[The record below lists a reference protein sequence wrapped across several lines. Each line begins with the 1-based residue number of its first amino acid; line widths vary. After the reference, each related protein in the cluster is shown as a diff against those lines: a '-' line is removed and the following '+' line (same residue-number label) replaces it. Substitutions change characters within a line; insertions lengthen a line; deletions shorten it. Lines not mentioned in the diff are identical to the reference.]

1 MLPRYKGIPKIDV
14 FEDIPSDPD
23 LPYSYIKFME
33 DVSYIMLYRPALRQ
47 GQVMSNIIERI
58 SPDFFSYI
66 VDNHQFDPFYD
77 NKKIPKFI
85 IKCFEFGI
93 LK

>member
-1 MLPRYKGIPKIDV
+1 
-14 FEDIPSDPD
+14 
-23 LPYSYIKFME
+23 ME
-33 DVSYIMLYRPALRQ
+33 DVSYLMKQRTSLRQ

-58 SPDFFSYI
+58 SADFFSYI
-66 VDNHQFDPFYD
+66 ITNNEFDPFYD
-77 NKKIPKFI
+77 DKKIQKFI